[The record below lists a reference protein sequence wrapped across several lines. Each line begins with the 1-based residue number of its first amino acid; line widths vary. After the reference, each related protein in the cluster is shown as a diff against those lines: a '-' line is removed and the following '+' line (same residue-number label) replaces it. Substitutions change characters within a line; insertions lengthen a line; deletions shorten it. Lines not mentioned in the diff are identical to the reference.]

1 MIKEN
6 SLKAWLLAS
15 RPKTLTGAVAPVI
28 VAIAIAYSDL
38 SSINAYHEAHLI
50 PQLTMR
56 WVPALLCLLF
66 AIVMQIDANLINDY
80 VDWKRGVDRKD
91 RLGPKRACAEGWVT
105 PYAMKHAIM
114 LTTLLAVCIGLPL
127 VYYGGMMML
136 AIGALCILFCFL
148 YSTLLAGRGLGDLLV
163 VLFFGIVPVCTTYYL
178 LTHGMVFASHTFSG
192 LTYNVF
198 YIALAQGLV
207 TDCLLMVNN
216 YRDRHTDRACGK
228 RTLVVMIGDTASEVL
243 YLMLG
248 LVAVI
253 LCFPMMK
260 VHPYTAYLPA
270 LYILPHF
277 MTWNRMTTI
286 REGKELNSIL
296 ARTSI
301 NILLFSILLAI
312 GVNL

>member
-80 VDWKRGVDRKD
+80 VDWKRGVDRKG

-178 LTHGMVFASHTFSG
+178 LTHGMVFAGHTFSG

-207 TDCLLMVNN
+207 TDCLLM
-216 YRDRHTDRACGK
+216 
-228 RTLVVMIGDTASEVL
+228 VMIGDTASEVL